1 MSGLIGFLFP
11 ARSGSAHV
19 SSSVCAGAAPAHSPA
34 RPPTDPAIDGRPGG
48 GAIRRRGARRPYWRL
63 TGDRSGATIVEFAF
77 VAPVLVLT
85 LLGLFDLGYKS
96 YVASVLQGALH
107 DAARMATVGD
117 RTTAQ
122 IDTAVNARLHAFST
136 GATITIAKKSYSD
149 FAGVKVAEKI
159 TSDTVPLNQYNSTD
173 CYEDYNGNG
182 AYDTDRGKS
191 GLGNSED
198 VVNYDITISYPRLF
212 PLTKL
217 MGLPANDSVHGST
230 VLRNQPY
237 GSRSAVVTVRC
248 S

>member
-1 MSGLIGFLFP
+1 VRFVSGFFP
-11 ARSGSAHV
+11 ARGTSAGGYLAA
-19 SSSVCAGAAPAHSPA
+19 CAGAAPARSPT
-34 RPPTDPAIDGRPGG
+34 RPPTSLSGNGRPGG
-48 GAIRRRGARRPYWRL
+48 EAGRRRVGFRRLSSDAR
-63 TGDRSGATIVEFAF
+63 GATIVEFAF

-96 YVASVLQGALH
+96 YVSSVLQGALH

-117 RTTAQ
+117 KTTAQ
-122 IDTAVNARLHAFST
+122 IDAAVQARLRAFSR
-136 GATITIAKKSYSD
+136 GATITITKKAYAD

-159 TSDTVPLNQYNSTD
+159 TSDTVPLNVYNSTD

-198 VVNYDITISYPRLF
+198 VVNYDITIAYPRLF
-212 PLTKL
+212 PLTKI
-217 MGLPANDSVHGST
+217 MGLSATDSVHAST

-237 GSRSAVVTVRC
+237 ASRSTTVTVRC
-248 S
+248 T